1 MAHWMLLQNQKLSCK
16 EQRVLEEKRKKL
28 KYAEE
33 RKKLMDD
40 LDNRDEYR
48 MPSAYDQEGNVQ
60 QDQRY
65 KVLTERY
72 RWALFV
78 GMALSRPSSV
88 TFLQVAISLHLE
100 TAANASSACCR
111 FGFGIATSVVH
122 IRV

>member
-1 MAHWMLLQNQKLSCK
+1 MLD
-16 EQRVLEEKRKKL
+16 EKRKKL

-72 RWALFV
+72 RWAWPLGCSGLCAHF
-78 GMALSRPSSV
+78 M
-88 TFLQVAISLHLE
+88 FLLV
-100 TAANASSACCR
+100 
-111 FGFGIATSVVH
+111 
-122 IRV
+122 